1 MCIIPSIQHKNS
13 RFNPLCKDDTMM
25 HILLVDDD
33 PALLDLI
40 RRFLERE
47 EEMQIDTCMSGSD
60 AIDMLKKA
68 RYDAIVLDYDLPG
81 MNGIDFLKAVKSR
94 GEEIPIIIF
103 TGKGRE
109 EIVIKALNYGADY
122 YLQKRGDPR
131 LNFLELLYMIREAV
145 RRHRTRLELKEGE
158 RRFRESLENARLI
171 AFQLDRNMNTTF
183 CNAFLLTLTGYEQDE
198 VNGVS
203 WIEKFIPSQDWQK
216 VEQFFASAMEGDLNA
231 LYFTCSIRTKEGN
244 IRRIDLNNTLLR
256 NPEGDVTGISCIGQ
270 DITDREKMEE
280 EKAASEERLKI
291 LFEHAPQAF
300 FLTDVKGTFLDG
312 NRDAELLVGYPRKE
326 LVGKNFLETGLLS
339 PEEVP
344 KAISLLARHVNG
356 EPTGPVDFV
365 LNRKDG
371 SQVVVEIR
379 NHPVKVGGQV
389 IVLGSAHDITK
400 RESAEEALR
409 RINAK
414 LTLLNIITRH
424 DILNTVTALLLYIE
438 LLKED
443 PKDDTQKETLGKVEL
458 LAQAIKR
465 QIEFTKI
472 YQDIGI
478 EAPQWQSVAHLISR
492 MSESFAPHEVTIRS
506 DIENLEVYADPLFEN
521 VIHNLIDNSLR
532 HGGGVSSIW
541 MTSLQDENGMKIVY
555 EDNGQGIPAKEK
567 EDIFKRGYGKNTGF
581 GLFLSREI
589 LAITGL
595 TIKETGTFGKGAR
608 FEIRLP
614 HGCFR
619 ISHKEAQEQV

>member
-1 MCIIPSIQHKNS
+1 
-13 RFNPLCKDDTMM
+13 M

-47 EEMQIDTCMSGSD
+47 EEMQIDTCRSCQE
-60 AIDMLKKA
+60 AIELLKTS

-81 MNGIDFLKAVKSR
+81 MSGIDFLKVIKSQ
-94 GEEIPIIIF
+94 GNDTPTIIF

-145 RRHRTRLELKEGE
+145 RRHQTRLELHESE

-171 AFQLDRNMNTTF
+171 AFQLDRSLIITF
-183 CNAFLLTLTGYEQDE
+183 CNSFLLAFAGYERDE
-198 VNGVS
+198 LVGAH
-203 WIEKFIPSQDWQK
+203 WIDTFIPAKDRHK

-231 LYFTCSIRTKEGN
+231 LYFTCSIHTRDGN
-244 IRRIDLNNTLLR
+244 IRRIDLNNTLLCD
-256 NPEGDVTGISCIGQ
+256 PEGTITGISCIGQ
-270 DITDREKMEE
+270 DITDREIMEE
-280 EKAASEERLKI
+280 EKTVSEERLKI
-291 LFEHAPQAF
+291 LFEYAPYAYYI
-300 FLTDVKGTFLDG
+300 TDLKGTFVDG
-312 NRDAELLVGYPRKE
+312 NRAAELLVGYPRKD

-339 PEEVP
+339 PDDVP
-344 KAISLLARHVNG
+344 KAISLLARHVEG
-356 EPTGPVDFV
+356 TPTGPEEFSI
-365 LNRKDG
+365 NRKDG

-379 NHPVKVGGQV
+379 NHPVRISGQSL
-389 IVLGSAHDITK
+389 VLGSAHDVTG
-400 RESAEEALR
+400 RHSAEESLR
-409 RINAK
+409 RMNAK

-443 PKDDTQKETLGKVEL
+443 PKDDTQKETLSKIEI

-478 EAPQWQSVAHLISR
+478 EAPVWQEMAHIVSR
-492 MSESFAPHEVTIRS
+492 ESESAALHDVAVSS
-506 DIENLEVYADPLFEN
+506 DIEHLEIYADPLFEN
-521 VIHNLIDNSLR
+521 VIHNLVDNSLR
-532 HGGGVSSIW
+532 HGGGVTSIW
-541 MTSLQDENGMKIVY
+541 MTSFQDEAGMKIVY
-555 EDNGQGIPAKEK
+555 EDNGQGVPVKEK
-567 EDIFKRGYGKNTGF
+567 DDIFKRGYGKNTGF

-595 TIKETGTFGKGAR
+595 TIKETGTYGKGAR
-608 FEIRLP
+608 FEIRVP
-614 HGCFR
+614 HGCYRF
-619 ISHKEAQEQV
+619 IPKDQ

>member
-1 MCIIPSIQHKNS
+1 
-13 RFNPLCKDDTMM
+13 MM

-47 EEMQIDTCMSGSD
+47 EEMQIDTCMSCQE
-60 AIDMLKKA
+60 AIEILKKS

-81 MNGIDFLKAVKSR
+81 MNGIDFLKVIKSQ
-94 GEEIPIIIF
+94 GDDTPIIIF

-145 RRHRTRLELKEGE
+145 RRHQTQLEFREGE
-158 RRFRESLENARLI
+158 RRFRESLEHARLI
-171 AFQLDRNMNTTF
+171 AFQMDRSMITTF
-183 CNAFLLTLTGYEQDE
+183 CNAFLLTLTGYERDE
-198 VNGVS
+198 LVGTP
-203 WIEKFIPSQDWQK
+203 WIKTFIPAQDRHK
-216 VEQFFASAMEGDLNA
+216 VEQFFSSAMEGDLNA
-231 LYFTCSIRTKEGN
+231 LYFTCSIQTREGI

-256 NPEGDVTGISCIGQ
+256 DPEGNVTGISCIGQ
-270 DITDREKMEE
+270 DITERERVEE
-280 EKAASEERLKI
+280 EKTASEERLKI
-291 LFEHAPQAF
+291 LFEHAPYAYYI
-300 FLTDVKGTFLDG
+300 TDIKGTFIDG
-312 NRDAELLVGYPRKE
+312 NREAELLVGYPRKD
-326 LVGKNFLETGLLS
+326 LIGKNFLETGLLS

-344 KAISLLARHVNG
+344 KAISLLARHVEG
-356 EPTGPVDFV
+356 KPTGPEEFV
-365 LNRKDG
+365 INRKDG
-371 SQVVVEIR
+371 SHVVVEIR
-379 NHPVKVGGQV
+379 NHPVKVGGQS
-389 IVLGSAHDITK
+389 IVLGSAHDVTS
-400 RESAEEALR
+400 RESAEESLR
-409 RINAK
+409 RMNAK

-443 PKDDTQKETLGKVEL
+443 PKDDVQKETLSKVEM

-478 EAPQWQSVAHLISR
+478 EVPQWQDIGKIILR
-492 MSESFAPHEVTIRS
+492 ESESAALHEVMVSS
-506 DIENLEVYADPLFEN
+506 DIDNLEIYADPLFEN
-521 VIHNLIDNSLR
+521 VLHNLIDNSLR
-532 HGGGVSSIW
+532 HGGGVTSIW
-541 MTSLQDENGMKIVY
+541 MTSFQDEAGMKIVY
-555 EDNGQGIPAKEK
+555 EDNGQGIPVKEK
-567 EDIFKRGYGKNTGF
+567 EEIFKRGYGKNTGF

-595 TIKETGTFGKGAR
+595 TIKETGTYGKGAR
-608 FEIRLP
+608 FEIRVP
-614 HGCFR
+614 YGCFQQIR
-619 ISHKEAQEQV
+619 KDHEMQE

>member
-1 MCIIPSIQHKNS
+1 
-13 RFNPLCKDDTMM
+13 MM

-47 EEMQIDTCMSGSD
+47 EEMQIDTCMSCQE
-60 AIDMLKKA
+60 AIELLRRS

-81 MNGIDFLKAVKSR
+81 MSGIDFLKTIKNQ
-94 GEEIPIIIF
+94 GNDTPTIIF

-145 RRHRTRLELKEGE
+145 RRHETRLELRESE

-171 AFQLDRNMNTTF
+171 AFQLDRSLITTF
-183 CNAFLLTLTGYEQDE
+183 CNTFLLAFAGYEHDE
-198 VNGVS
+198 LIGAK
-203 WIEKFIPSQDWQK
+203 WIEKFIPAQDRHK
-216 VEQFFASAMEGDLNA
+216 VEQFFLSAMEGDLNA
-231 LYFTCSIRTKEGN
+231 LYFTCTIQTRDGN
-244 IRRIDLNNTLLR
+244 NRRIDLNNTLLR
-256 NPEGDVTGISCIGQ
+256 DFEGNVTGISCIGQ
-270 DITDREKMEE
+270 DITDREMIEE
-280 EKAASEERLKI
+280 QKTASEERLKI
-291 LFEHAPQAF
+291 LFEYAPYAYYI
-300 FLTDVKGTFLDG
+300 TDLKGTFIDG
-312 NRDAELLVGYPRKE
+312 NRAAELLVGYSRKD
-326 LVGKNFLETGLLS
+326 LLGKNFLETGLLS
-339 PEEVP
+339 PDGVP
-344 KAISLLARHVNG
+344 KAISLLARHVEG
-356 EPTGPVDFV
+356 TPTGPEEFTI
-365 LNRKDG
+365 NRKDG

-379 NHPVKVGGQV
+379 NHPVRIGGQSL
-389 IVLGSAHDITK
+389 VLGSAHDVTD
-400 RESAEEALR
+400 RQSAEESLR
-409 RINAK
+409 RMNAK

-443 PKDDTQKETLGKVEL
+443 PKDDTQKETLSKVEI

-478 EAPQWQSVAHLISR
+478 EAPAWQGMEQIISR
-492 MSESFAPHEVTIRS
+492 ESESAALHDVEVSS
-506 DIENLEVYADPLFEN
+506 DIVNLEVYADPLFEN
-521 VIHNLIDNSLR
+521 VIHNLVDNSLR
-532 HGGGVSSIW
+532 HGGGITSIW
-541 MTSLQDENGMKIVY
+541 MTSFQDEAGMKIVY
-555 EDNGQGIPAKEK
+555 EDNGQGVPAREK
-567 EDIFKRGYGKNTGF
+567 DDIFKRGYGKNTGF

-589 LAITGL
+589 LAITGM
-595 TIKETGTFGKGAR
+595 TIKETGTYGKGAR
-608 FEIRLP
+608 FEIRVP

-619 ISHKEAQEQV
+619 NIHKEPQKEEESRSAS